1 MPAVISTNTNAPT
14 IMIAEKGVAVRPQA
28 DHARSEGDLAG
39 GNSRGGKGALF
50 GTAPARGFRFPITLV
65 GKVLP
70 LQVGGDPNG
79 TPISVGLTI
88 EEMRAAA
95 RREIDEAFA
104 ERPREG

>member
-1 MPAVISTNTNAPT
+1 MSARRGGDKLAWSRKSTRDLKA
-14 IMIAEKGVAVRPQA
+14 MILGAL
-28 DHARSEGDLAG
+28 DDAG
-39 GNSRGGKGALF
+39 GQQYLAEQARAN
-50 GTAPARGFRFPITLV
+50 PAAFMTLV

-79 TPISVGLTI
+79 TPIAVDLTI

-95 RREIDEAFA
+95 RREIDEAFP